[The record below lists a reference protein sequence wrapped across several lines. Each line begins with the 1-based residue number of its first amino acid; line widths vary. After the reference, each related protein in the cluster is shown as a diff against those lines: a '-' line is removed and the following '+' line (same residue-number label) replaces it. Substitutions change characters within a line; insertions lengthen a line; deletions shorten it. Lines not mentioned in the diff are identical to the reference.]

1 MKKEKRRFVCQ
12 TCGAEYPRW
21 VGKCEVCG
29 SWNSVLEEIGM
40 ERFSSKLPKT
50 NPKYNSPIPITQ
62 VKSVDTDR
70 ISLGFSEIDLLF
82 GGGIVLGS
90 LTLLAGEPGVGK
102 STLILEFAKKL
113 SSTKKIL
120 YISGEESASQIRLR
134 AERIGAISE
143 NILISSELI
152 AENIADMIY
161 HEKPNIVFID
171 SIQTISRNSLQ
182 GIAGTIT
189 QLRESTQFF
198 LEIAKTTSI
207 PIFLVG
213 HITKEGTIAGPKVL
227 EHIVDVVLY
236 FESDRLNLYRI
247 LRSTKNRFGA
257 VGNVTILEMQAK
269 GLIEVKDRDKVF
281 ITQGQKERIGSIISA
296 VMEGTRSICVE
307 IQALVAR
314 TYLPQA
320 RRMGEGLDNRRI
332 ILLCAVLEKYL
343 EYKLSECDVFTN
355 LTGGLNFDEPA
366 LDLGICAAILS
377 SYLNKKISHSF
388 GILGEVGLSGE
399 VRPIHSINSRIQELN
414 AIGIQK
420 ILVPKGNEKE
430 ILLEKNINV
439 FKILHISELN
449 SFLFNTG
456 EEIF

>member
-21 VGKCEVCG
+21 VGKCDVCE
-29 SWNSVLEEIGM
+29 SWNAVLEEIGT
-40 ERFSSKLPKT
+40 ERFSAKIHKSQ
-50 NPKYNSPIPITQ
+50 PKYSPPVPITKVQ
-62 VKSVDTDR
+62 SIDTNR
-70 ISLGFSEIDLLF
+70 ISLEFAEIDLLF
-82 GGGIVLGS
+82 GGGVVLGS
-90 LTLLAGEPGVGK
+90 LILLAGEPGVGK
-102 STLILEFAKKL
+102 STLILEISKRL
-113 SSTKKIL
+113 SASKKIL

-143 NILISSELI
+143 NILISSEII

-198 LEIAKTTSI
+198 LEVAKSTTV
-207 PIFLVG
+207 PIWLVG
-213 HITKEGTIAGPKVL
+213 HITKDGAIAGPKVL
-227 EHIVDVVLY
+227 EHIVDVVIY
-236 FESDRLNLYRI
+236 FESDRLHLYRI
-247 LRSTKNRFGA
+247 LRATKNRFGA
-257 VGNVTILEMQAK
+257 VGNVAILEMSVS
-269 GLIEVKDRDKVF
+269 GLSEVKDRDKVF
-281 ITQGQKERIGSIISA
+281 ITQGQEERIGSVISA

-307 IQALVAR
+307 IQALVTR
-314 TYLPQA
+314 TYFPQA
-320 RRMGEGLDNRRI
+320 RRMAEGLDNRRI

-343 EYKLSECDVFTN
+343 GYKLSECDIFTN

-377 SYLNKKISHSF
+377 SHLDQKISHSLA
-388 GILGEVGLSGE
+388 ILGEVGLSGE
-399 VRPIHSINSRIQELN
+399 VRPIHSINSRIHELN
-414 AIGIQK
+414 TLGIQK

-430 ILLEKNINV
+430 ISLEKNITIL
-439 FKILHISELN
+439 KILHVSELP
-449 SFLFNTG
+449 SVLF
-456 EEIF
+456 ELSESIF